1 MKKLFALL
9 ILLSIAMCC
18 VYADTIDDTVEP
30 EMDYSF
36 DLVINNAFLEPGG
49 PVPGDRPSVALVL
62 SGGGAKGIAHIAII
76 EALEKYGIPIDKVFG
91 TSMGALIGGL
101 YAVGHSPKEMREIVT
116 TNDLTKL
123 FTSFD
128 SEGYTE
134 VLDAFDFNS
143 NNVLSI
149 SLGQGIGGISGF
161 IDDYLVLNFLNKY
174 IGNVPD
180 NINFDYDL
188 VVPFE
193 CNAANMLTGDEMIFR
208 DGSLLTAMRSS
219 MSLPLIF
226 EPVVLSDGT
235 VLMDG
240 GIVSNYIVHRA
251 VMEGYDIIIV
261 VTLNG
266 YGKKELTENSYSSLS
281 GVLGSTLSVVLNN
294 VSRGEVDLAD
304 YWFSPDL
311 TGYGTLSFS
320 SAAGILER
328 GEKEAEEQ
336 KAKLEEIAARFTEE
350 QKVYKDPDRVGEYHT
365 RYAEKTKKEFY
376 STKDQR
382 HEDLLG
388 RTRLSL
394 GLYGSGGYGFFFKKD
409 DDSYTKRALYTTLS
423 LRSFIRDIGGSPI
436 SLDIRLKLNLNR
448 TTDLSAMGL
457 LCIFGDS
464 LERLYGLV
472 RAKASIGSMTYFTDK
487 NEPLRVNLSIEKL
500 IGLDAGL
507 MLTNEMSHNMMLYAS
522 ADLTW
527 DESNERASEEMLGRS
542 FRPSVTF
549 ETVFYPGYSTGFFSE
564 AGTRVDA
571 KGTVGYSSDNRS
583 WFYKI
588 ALAAERTFKLSEK
601 VSIWG
606 DAMAVSSRGKVEL
619 RSTFADY
626 GGWDGMPGYA
636 AGTLMSEFIIGGFGV
651 QVNLSQ
657 SFASSYLAF
666 VVRGGIRSDV
676 TYGWANHGEF
686 GTMVPFK
693 DCFDKKIWDLGASV
707 GYGFSTPVG
716 DIIVGAGFNKD
727 LQLSI
732 YVELT

>member
-1 MKKLFALL
+1 MKKLFVLL
-9 ILLSIAMCC
+9 VLLSIAMCC
-18 VYADTIDDTVEP
+18 VFADTLDDTVEP

-36 DLVINNAFLEPGG
+36 DLVINSSFLEPGG

-101 YAVGHSPKEMREIVT
+101 YAVGHSPKEMRNIVT
-116 TNDLTKL
+116 NNDLTKL

-161 IDDYLVLNFLNKY
+161 IDDYLVLNFLSKY

-180 NINFDYDL
+180 DINFDYDL

-208 DGSLLTAMRSS
+208 EGSLLTAMRSS

-226 EPVVLSDGT
+226 EPVVLNDGT

-261 VTLNG
+261 VTLDG
-266 YGKKELTENSYSSLS
+266 YGKKELTEADYSSLS
-281 GVLGSTLSVVLNN
+281 GVLGSTLSIVLNN
-294 VSRGEVDLAD
+294 VSRGEIDLAD

-311 TGYGTLSFS
+311 TGYGTLSFA
-320 SAAGILER
+320 SAEGILAR
-328 GEKEAEEQ
+328 GEREAEEQ
-336 KAKLEEIAARFTEE
+336 QAKLEAIAALFTEE
-350 QKVYKDPDRVGEYHT
+350 QKVFKDPDRLGEYHT

-394 GLYGSGGYGFFFKKD
+394 GLYGTGGYGFFFKTD
-409 DDSYTKRALYTTLS
+409 TEESTKRALFPTLS
-423 LRSFIRDIGGSPI
+423 LRGFLKDIGGSPV
-436 SLDIRLKLNLNR
+436 SLDIRLKFSLNR
-448 TTDLSAMGL
+448 TSDFSAMGL
-457 LCIFGDS
+457 LHILGEFD
-464 LERLYGLV
+464 EKLYGLF
-472 RAKASIGSMTYFTDK
+472 RLRTAIGSLTFITDK
-487 NEPLRVNLSIEKL
+487 NEPARINEIEKL
-500 IGLDAGL
+500 VTADAGF
-507 MLTNEMSHNMMLYAS
+507 MLTNERSHNIMLYAS
-522 ADLTW
+522 AENDWTV
-527 DESNERASEEMLGRS
+527 ENSEVVPKYS
-542 FRPSVTF
+542 FCPSVTF
-549 ETVFYPGYSTGFFSE
+549 ETVFYPGYVSGFFSE
-564 AGTRVDA
+564 VGTRVDA
-571 KGTVGYSSDNRS
+571 KLTGGYSNIGKN

-588 ALAAERTFKLSEK
+588 ALAAERTFRINDK
-601 VSIWG
+601 VSVWG
-606 DAMAVSSRGKVEL
+606 DFTAFSSRAGVMR
-619 RSTFADY
+619 RSSFESY
-626 GGWDGMPGYA
+626 GGWNGMPGYA
-636 AGTLMSEFIIGGFGV
+636 AGTMMGEFITAGFGV

-657 SFASSYLAF
+657 SFASSYIAF

-676 TYGWANHGEF
+676 YYGWYNHASY
-686 GTMVPFK
+686 GTMIPFK
-693 DCFDKKIWDLGASV
+693 DCLDKKIWDLGASV
-707 GYGFSTPVG
+707 GYGFSTPIG
-716 DIIVGAGFNKD
+716 DIIVGAGFNKEM
-727 LQLSI
+727 QLAL